1 MKDMEEI
8 MMAWNE
14 FNGIGTKV
22 KIYELPLWLP
32 EHRLM
37 GISYRWGV

>member
-22 KIYELPLWLP
+22 KIYELPLY
-32 EHRLM
+32 H
-37 GISYRWGV
+37 IITSYTPRT